1 MGWILLALTV
11 ALVNAGSGLTALWVL
26 LTAVGYTLFLLI
38 PVRWAFRWL
47 ARRTG
52 SLETGQPS
60 SLMMTLT
67 IVLVFF
73 SALFTDI
80 IGIHPIFG
88 ELAVFYWYPSHLDLF
103 REGGFL
109 AGLIIPH
116 ENGFAISLV
125 EKLEDLVTL
134 LFLPLVSTR

>member
-11 ALVNAGSGLTALWVL
+11 ALVNASTGLTALWVL
-26 LTAVGYTLFLLI
+26 LTAVGYAIFLLV
-38 PVRWAFRWL
+38 PVRLAYHWL

-52 SLETGQPS
+52 CLESGQPS
-60 SLMMTLT
+60 RLMMAVTLV
-67 IVLVFF
+67 IVLV

-88 ELAVFYWYPSHLDLF
+88 
-103 REGGFL
+103 GFL
-109 AGLIIPH
+109 AGLIIPK

-125 EKLEDLVTL
+125 EKMEDLVTL
-134 LFLPLVSTR
+134 LFLPLVRPPQRAHNLR